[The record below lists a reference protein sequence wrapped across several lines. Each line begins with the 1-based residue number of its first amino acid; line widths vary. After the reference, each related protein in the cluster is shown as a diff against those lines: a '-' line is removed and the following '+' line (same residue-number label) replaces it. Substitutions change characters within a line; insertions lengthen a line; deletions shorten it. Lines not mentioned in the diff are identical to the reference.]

1 MEVVIFIISVVECG
15 RCRSTNIVP
24 FLGINISNFIQKFQK
39 YIKMSDPEEA
49 PKSNCSFTFKRRG
62 GFQRPQQAARRRA
75 KAAGSSSSSASSGE
89 EQTVVR
95 VEKKRKVNVMIQK
108 SGGVKKFKVRL

>member
-1 MEVVIFIISVVECG
+1 
-15 RCRSTNIVP
+15 
-24 FLGINISNFIQKFQK
+24 
-39 YIKMSDPEEA
+39 MSDPEEA

-108 SGGVKKFKVRL
+108 SGGVKKFKVSLKGAVQRDFNFAS